1 MKNQGFSTVVAAV
14 AIQLT
19 LGVIYI
25 WSVFQNGIKDT
36 IFGGDNAAAA
46 LTFSLVV
53 ALMCVGSIVSGKLV
67 ERFSTRPI
75 VFIGGLIMSLGIFS
89 AAFVTAENPWL
100 LWLTYGVLGG
110 FGMGFAYSTTIACA
124 QKWYPHK
131 KGLVSGFIVFGLGF
145 GGVVFTP
152 VAEWAIVQ
160 FGGQGAGEQPTFI
173 LLAGIILVVC
183 SIGSFFIKDAPDG
196 YMTSSVASSATA
208 QKVVK
213 NLTTMEMFKTPQ
225 FYLLTIC
232 FVFACLAGFMTSG
245 FARPIAVARD
255 LTNPAIAVLAFTLF
269 NSAGRLF
276 WGMVSDKLGRINT
289 LILLLS
295 FTAILIILLAYAVG
309 FWVYVLIAVVGFSFG
324 GFLSNFPSLTAD
336 LFGSKYM
343 AGNYG
348 FVLLGFGSSALIAT
362 QIAGYYKDIADK
374 YGDISLMTPAFYIA
388 SACAVAGIVI
398 MLILKK
404 MSK

>member
-14 AIQLT
+14 AVQLT

-25 WSVFQNGIKDT
+25 WSVFQTGIAES
-36 IFGGDNAAAA
+36 IFDGDNAAAA

-53 ALMCVGSIVSGKLV
+53 SVMCVGSIVGGKLV
-67 ERFSTRPI
+67 ARYSTRPVI
-75 VFIGGLIMSLGIFS
+75 FAGGLIMSLGIFLAS
-89 AAFVTAENPWL
+89 LVTAENAWL

-110 FGMGFAYSTTIACA
+110 FGMGFTYSTTIACA

-145 GGVVFTP
+145 GGVIFTP
-152 VAEWAIVQ
+152 IAEYTISF
-160 FGGQGAGEQPTFI
+160 FGGQGVGEQPTFMV
-173 LLAGIILVVC
+173 LAAMILVVC
-183 SIGSFFIKDAPDG
+183 SIASFFIKDAPDG
-196 YMTSSVASSATA
+196 YMTDAVASSATA
-208 QKVVK
+208 QKAVK
-213 NLTTMEMFKTPQ
+213 NLTTTEMFKTPQ
-225 FYLLTIC
+225 FYLLTSC
-232 FVFACLAGFMTSG
+232 FILACLAGFMASG

-255 LTNPAIAVLAFTLF
+255 LANPAIAVLAFTLF

-276 WGMVSDKLGRINT
+276 WGIVSDKLGRINT
-289 LILLLS
+289 IILLLS
-295 FTAILIILLAYAVG
+295 FTAILIILLAYATG
-309 FWVYVLIAVVGFSFG
+309 IWVYALIAVVGFSFG

-362 QIAGYYKDIADK
+362 QIAGYFKNIADQS
-374 YGDISLMTPAFYIA
+374 GNISDMTPAFFIA
-388 SACAVAGIVI
+388 SACAVAGIAI
-398 MLILKK
+398 MLVLKK
-404 MSK
+404 ISK